1 MSQNN
6 KAIEKHLKLIE
17 LLLAESLLQGRPKP
31 NVHALEKF
39 IGVRKGTLAKL
50 QAQDSVGKKER
61 NPSRDGRGVENAE
74 ED

>member
-17 LLLAESLLQGRPKP
+17 LLLAESLLQGQPKP

-50 QAQDSVGKKER
+50 QSQDSDVKKGK
-61 NPSRDGRGVENAE
+61 NPSRDGGEVENAE